1 MLSLPCQH
9 TDRDIVTAGKLEAA
23 QTARVVPMRANC
35 CVLIGRRL
43 FYSLLISLRVLQTCS
58 VVTLRLHYS
67 PKLLLFKGNC
77 ASSAPCLMT

>member
-9 TDRDIVTAGKLEAA
+9 TDRDTVTAGKWEAA

-35 CVLIGRRL
+35 YVLIGRRM
-43 FYSLLISLRVLQTCS
+43 FHSLLISLRVLQTCI
-58 VVTLRLHYS
+58 VVTLRSHYS
-67 PKLLLFKGNC
+67 SKLHLSGGKC